1 MKAVLAAGMTIA
13 LAVSAGD
20 GGTSVA
26 ATSAVA
32 DASEYEVKAAYLY
45 NFGKF
50 VAWPEDALAAADPL
64 VICVV
69 GRDPFGAVL
78 DDTIRGKTVQERRL
92 TVRRLTNADRIR
104 ECHILFVSAA
114 EEQRLPQILRA
125 MGGSH
130 VLTVGETDTFLR
142 KGGAIALVA
151 RERRV
156 RFDVNLRAAHD
167 AGLEMSA
174 QLLKVAANVIEEG
187 SEEE

>member
-1 MKAVLAAGMTIA
+1 MKALIAAGVA
-13 LAVSAGD
+13 LSFAVSAGD

-26 ATSAVA
+26 ATAA
-32 DASEYEVKAAYLY
+32 AAAASEYEVKAAYLY

-50 VAWPEDALAAADPL
+50 VAWPEEALAGADPL

-69 GRDPFGAVL
+69 GKDPFGAVL
-78 DDTIRGKTVQERRL
+78 DETIRDKTVQEHKL
-92 TVRRLTNADRIR
+92 TVRRMTNAERVR
-104 ECHILFVSAA
+104 ECHILFVSAL
-114 EEQRLPQILRA
+114 EEHRLPQILRS

-130 VLTVGETDTFLR
+130 VLTVGETEGFVR
-142 KGGAIALVA
+142 KGGAITLVA
-151 RERRV
+151 RDRKV

-187 SEEE
+187 SPDD